1 MDAAVQSFAR
11 GTRPDV
17 VPAAAEHAVLD
28 AQCRVCELETEN
40 ARLRLLVSE
49 LLVANQRL
57 REDNK
62 RPRMDQDL
70 PTQTNPSHDLRNSLA
85 D

>member
-1 MDAAVQSFAR
+1 MEAAVRSFAQ
-11 GTRPDV
+11 GTRPGAAPV
-17 VPAAAEHAVLD
+17 VAEHAGLD

-49 LLVANQRL
+49 LLVANQQL

-62 RPRMDQDL
+62 TLRGGQD
-70 PTQTNPSHDLRNSLA
+70 THVRAGSL
-85 D
+85 

>member
-1 MDAAVQSFAR
+1 MAAALQSVAR
-11 GTRPDV
+11 GTRPDA
-17 VPAAAEHAVLD
+17 VPAAAEHTMTD

-57 REDNK
+57 REDYK
-62 RPRMDQDL
+62 AIRGRQAPALEARSVD
-70 PTQTNPSHDLRNSLA
+70 A
-85 D
+85 AG